1 MISEGLINMGGILQ
15 REVLKHQHK
24 IIYSPSRFPC
34 LVAGFG
40 SGKSES
46 LVMKVLKQL
55 FEIPHAQ
62 IAVYEPTVD
71 LIKRIMYPRF
81 EEILNDTG
89 LQFKLNKS
97 DGVIDIPSV
106 GRIIFRSLEN
116 PSRIIGYEVHH
127 SHVDELDTLEEDKAE
142 EAWMKVLSRNR
153 KRIHNGT
160 MNTVSA
166 YTTPEGFRFTYKRW
180 HKQRLE
186 DIKKKGRSDYELIK
200 GSTYDNPFLD
210 PSYVENLE
218 SSYPKELINAYLKG
232 EFVNLESGVVYSD
245 FDADKNHVD
254 RELPNSNEVLH
265 IGMDFNV
272 NHMSA
277 VVCIKDKDKLFV
289 LEEISDMVD
298 TPSMI
303 AEIKKRYDG
312 RQIYVYPDASGNS
325 RKTVDASK
333 SDIGLLREAGF
344 KVSAP
349 KKNPPVKDRIITVN
363 TMFCNARDERRL
375 FINTYN
381 CSALTD
387 NLNQQAYD
395 KYGQPIKANNVDHM
409 LDALGY
415 VVYRLFGISRGKSRI
430 SRMRF

>member
-1 MISEGLINMGGILQ
+1 MGGLLQ
-15 REVLKHQHK
+15 RAVLPHQHK
-24 IIYSPSRFPC
+24 IIYSKARFPC

-55 FEIPHAQ
+55 FEIPNAQ

-89 LQFKLNKS
+89 LVYKLNKS
-97 DGVIDIPSV
+97 DGTITINNV
-106 GRIIFRSLEN
+106 GNIIFRSLEN

-127 SHVDELDTLEEDKAE
+127 SHVDELDTVDDDKAE
-142 EAWMKVLSRNR
+142 DAWMKILSRNR
-153 KRIHNGT
+153 KRIPDGT
-160 MNTVSA
+160 KNTVSA
-166 YTTPEGFRFTYKRW
+166 YTTPEGYKFTYKRW
-180 HKQRLE
+180 HKQRQN
-186 DIKKKGRSDYELIK
+186 DIDVKGYSDYELIK

-218 SSYPKELINAYLKG
+218 NSYPSNLIKAYLNG
-232 EFVNLESGVVYSD
+232 EFVNLESGQVYTE
-245 FDADKNHVD
+245 FDPDLCDTKE
-254 RELPNSNEVLH
+254 ELSNSKEMLH

-277 VVCIKDKDKLFV
+277 VIAVKRNDKLYIV
-289 LEEISDMVD
+289 EEICNQAD
-298 TPSMI
+298 TPSI
-303 AEIKKRYDG
+303 INEINKRYG
-312 RQIYVYPDASGNS
+312 GYPITVYPDASGNS

-344 KVSAP
+344 RISAP
-349 KKNPPVKDRIITVN
+349 KKNPAVKDRILSVN
-363 TMFCNARDERRL
+363 TMFRNSKGQQKL
-375 FINTYN
+375 FINTKN
-381 CSALTD
+381 CKNLVD
-387 NLNQQAYD
+387 NLNEQAYD
-395 KYGQPIKANNVDHM
+395 DKGNPMKANNVDHM

-415 VVYRLFGISRGKSRI
+415 VVHRLFGINRGKSSVR
-430 SRMRF
+430 RMSF